1 MTPRR
6 KTSGGR
12 PGPKK
17 KKLGHFARQAGALR
31 AWHSNKSHVAKNVTK
46 SILSY
51 DDCRVTGSEMKGID
65 VAKKRYGDCRVAGS
79 GMKGIDVAKKRNE
92 IVFFFVVKPKSR
104 MRFVKI
110 SWSSVLW
117 CLDFFC
123 VFFRR
128 KTQSRMRFV
137 KISGSSVPWC
147 LDFFFVFFS
156 SWHPKQAAIC

>member
-1 MTPRR
+1 MNELSEYPFLRIFGNFPKFDFFTNFPPYTQVSTILFYLLTPGKAGIEILTTRKMTPRR

-65 VAKKRYGDCRVAGS
+65 VAKKNVMGIAVWPGREWNGS
-79 GMKGIDVAKKRNE
+79 MSQKNATKS
-92 IVFFFVVKPKSR
+92 FFFS
-104 MRFVKI
+104 
-110 SWSSVLW
+110 L
-117 CLDFFC
+117 
-123 VFFRR
+123 
-128 KTQSRMRFV
+128 
-137 KISGSSVPWC
+137 
-147 LDFFFVFFS
+147 
-156 SWHPKQAAIC
+156 